1 MEKKLILKA
10 ENGIHARPA
19 ANIATLCNK
28 FKSDI
33 KINGCNC
40 KSIMNL
46 MSSGIKKGQEITI
59 VTSGEDEKEAMDA
72 LVELLN
78 TLN

>member
-1 MEKKLILKA
+1 MEKKLVLKA
-10 ENGIHARPA
+10 ENGIHARPVA
-19 ANIATLCNK
+19 IIATLCNK

-33 KINGCNC
+33 KINNCNG

-46 MSSGIKKGQEITI
+46 MSSGIKKGDEITI

-78 TLN
+78 TLA

>member
-1 MEKKLILKA
+1 MEKKLVLKA

-19 ANIATLCNK
+19 TTIATLCNK

-33 KINGCNC
+33 KLNGYNC

-46 MSSGIKKGQEITI
+46 MCSGIKSGQEITI

-72 LVELLN
+72 LVDLLN
-78 TLN
+78 TLD